1 MRTASTRSPATR
13 LGAAPADGV
22 RLPETTNV
30 GDVRLQVADL
40 QRSLAYCREVLGL
53 RVIEA
58 SVDVARLGAPGV
70 DEALVTLPGVPGTT
84 PVRKRGAFGLCH
96 VAILLLDRASLG
108 RLVAHLTSLGV

>member
-1 MRTASTRSPATR
+1 
-13 LGAAPADGV
+13 V

-108 RLVAHLTSLGV
+108 RLVAHLASLGV